1 MLFCFEL
8 GEVNLNILHSFSFLC
23 KKNSPQKPHDGG
35 SVRGPAPQDRPYS
48 FSCDPGAPSLSVL
61 SFVSGYEEYK
71 SSGPSPAP
79 YLSWWGEV

>member
-1 MLFCFEL
+1 MTEAVS
-8 GEVNLNILHSFSFLC
+8 EVQLP
-23 KKNSPQKPHDGG
+23 KT
-35 SVRGPAPQDRPYS
+35 DRIHFPVTL
-48 FSCDPGAPSLSVL
+48 GAPSLSVL